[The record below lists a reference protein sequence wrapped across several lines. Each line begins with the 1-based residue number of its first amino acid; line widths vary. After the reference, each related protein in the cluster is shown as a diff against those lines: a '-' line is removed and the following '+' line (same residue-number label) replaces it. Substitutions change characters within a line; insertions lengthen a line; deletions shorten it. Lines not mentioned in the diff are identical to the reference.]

1 MPGGGAPLFVATRI
15 GGLFGM
21 LLPSGGEFGIDLPGG
36 GELGMLLPCAG
47 PCAAPGGE
55 LAMLLPCGG
64 PCAPG
69 GELGILLPCGG
80 PAGFAGCFF
89 GVAALLRGAGG
100 AGGRLVRSDSCEG
113 VAVLAD
119 VDWGPRYEG
128 SWYRSRLSAA
138 QSCTN
143 ARFCAMLVGAG
154 APMWA
159 ASSLTRGPR
168 SDALSE
174 PSREDARRIF
184 EYISW
189 LMRSW
194 CVSRNLKCRKTGGN
208 TSARKTVVCRWKRQY
223 VLLK

>member
-1 MPGGGAPLFVATRI
+1 MLLPGGGAPLFVATRV

-47 PCAAPGGE
+47 PCAPGGE

-80 PAGFAGCFF
+80 PAGFDAGCFF

-128 SWYRSRLSAA
+128 SWYRSWLSAA

-194 CVSRNLKCRKTGGN
+194 CLAKFEVPEDRRKHERGRG
-208 TSARKTVVCRWKRQY
+208 SKP
-223 VLLK
+223 